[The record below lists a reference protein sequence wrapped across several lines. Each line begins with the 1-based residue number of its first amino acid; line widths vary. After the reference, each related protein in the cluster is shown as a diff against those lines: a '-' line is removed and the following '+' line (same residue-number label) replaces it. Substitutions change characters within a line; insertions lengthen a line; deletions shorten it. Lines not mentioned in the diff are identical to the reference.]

1 MTPPLTL
8 VEELVL
14 LSLDHST
21 GAHLPLMPEA
31 LAFGLAGA
39 VLSDLEMSGRIA
51 TAEGVVTFLNPTPLD
66 NPALDESLAA
76 IAAEQKK
83 HPITYWLSVLSEKK
97 TSIEEAALD
106 RLIARGILKREEKKI
121 LWVFGVRRYPTIHNE
136 ERVEV
141 RARLAGLIAGD
152 QQPQHFDATLIS
164 LLSACNLLGAIFTEK
179 EIGSRSARISS
190 IATSDP
196 VGREVAAALRELIEA
211 IVLAQSTSAPTPF

>member
-83 HPITYWLSVLSEKK
+83 HPITYWLSVLSEKR

-121 LWVFGVRRYPTIHNE
+121 LWVFGVRRYPTVHNE

-164 LLSACNLLGAIFTEK
+164 LLSGCCLLPAVFHGPDFDNRADRIA
-179 EIGSRSARISS
+179 EIAN
-190 IATSDP
+190 ADP
-196 VGREVAAALRELIEA
+196 VGREVASASRDLIDALM
-211 IVLAQSTSAPTPF
+211 LAQSTSSTPY